1 MLENINQQIATEQ
14 GMAQY
19 QMTSPEVQPIEEYD
33 SHPDHEVQMA
43 RSELHR
49 AAHCSIQLSKML
61 QHINEQQGLEG
72 WVQAKITKAADY
84 LDSVYH
90 YLEYEMQH
98 SNDEVSEDVG
108 RIGTYGPGQS
118 AGESA
123 GMDSPSPS
131 ASPNKQP
138 SGPGQASP
146 ENPNQPP
153 DEDTGDFS
161 PTPPSGGGTPV
172 PTALNML
179 KMVRVGI
186 DGKPVGAAITVPK
199 VGAEIKQR
207 EGYQVIEDASGGA
220 SAAGAMGGGFGN
232 GFANGGPGAITR
244 TKKKKKIA
252 EAEGVVHCSQCG
264 KGFSSTGLKAP
275 HHTGFSHC
283 KDHKG
288 MKVIAEDAS
297 SGASSAG
304 GMAAGMGNG
313 TGFAS
318 GGIGMQKRKKKV
330 TEGGDYSPKARGIAD
345 GYYGRP
351 PNPHKIVTDEQGKN
365 VRVKLTDPAEVA
377 EYMAGYKDDSFGS
390 KDYGESVAEAGFS
403 SGMSTPTMR
412 AKTASKFG
420 HDPDR
425 AAPMYK
431 ANKYDPKTGLGG
443 YVAPRGDTTDKSN
456 ILLQLKSNLDTATGK
471 PLTFQDGSTLA
482 IKPSI
487 ARTALAKIEGMRPVE
502 KHETIKNLM
511 TSKDAFV
518 SFVKGQGESKETGP
532 KFTGYWKGKDK
543 DKPGKKMV
551 GDA

>member
-1 MLENINQQIATEQ
+1 MYDRVRLLKQKFALEQRIRTLSNPSLTEGKDITNLLSKMNAMLENVNQQIAELGLPQ
-14 GMAQY
+14 D
-19 QMTSPEVQPIEEYD
+19 QMTSAMPMDNPVLPQQVPVSEYD

-43 RSELHR
+43 KSDLYR
-49 AAHCSIQLSKML
+49 AAHSAAALEKML
-61 QHINEQQGLEG
+61 GRISEQEGLEG

-84 LDSVYH
+84 LESVYH
-90 YLEYEMQH
+90 YLDYEMH
-98 SNDEVSEDVG
+98 GEVDEAVAAF
-108 RIGTYGPGQS
+108 GPGQ
-118 AGESA
+118 
-123 GMDSPSPS
+123 
-131 ASPNKQP
+131 
-138 SGPGQASP
+138 
-146 ENPNQPP
+146 ENPNNTPQGYGAPAQQPP
-153 DEDTGDFS
+153 GAPPPSPMAKPGQSS
-161 PTPPSGGGTPV
+161 PTPPAGGATPGGATPGMVKMSKLDANKKPQGTPIMV
-172 PTALNML
+172 KSSDIASKQ
-179 KMVRVGI
+179 KM
-186 DGKPVGAAITVPK
+186 
-199 VGAEIKQR
+199 
-207 EGYQVIEDASGGA
+207 
-220 SAAGAMGGGFGN
+220 
-232 GFANGGPGAITR
+232 GFAVIGESKEE
-244 TKKKKKIA
+244 KK
-252 EAEGVVHCSQCG
+252 VVHCSQCG
-264 KGFSSTGLKAP
+264 KGFSGGGLKPP

-297 SGASSAG
+297 GGASSAG

-351 PNPHKIVTDEQGKN
+351 ANPHKIVPDEQGKN

-403 SGMSTPTMR
+403 SGISTPTMR

-532 KFTGYWKGKDK
+532 KFTGYWKAKDK
-543 DKPGKKMV
+543 GTPGKKLV